1 MSSIHRLVLVHMI
14 TLGTVLASDGSDMSW
29 FEKLLTFLVS
39 GALVFS
45 LIKGYLTV
53 NKIWKRR
60 KNEEVSNSISIVAAM
75 LGFVVGFP
83 FLLNA
88 LIITQD
94 YFNAAKSVIA
104 LFLATVFTLIG
115 TGYFVDKNRGVGF
128 FKLLG
133 QALKLEGKESGDL
146 ISDMIRPK
154 GARKI
159 IDILQK
165 LAAIDDD
172 IAKEEIELIEQ
183 FSEKWGIDVP
193 DLTPGKPQEIT
204 NLVELKGLVQSYLDE
219 SPDNF
224 HNKNKIL
231 NIVIS
236 KSGNTLETISNANI
250 IIKKDDKNIFI
261 TEKKNSYLINL
272 AKKLK
277 SEIVEHK
284 NFIGGRYSVLS
295 EVGMLPA
302 ELMGLNEKK
311 FKQFNNLVKSKRFV
325 NSLVM
330 NVSSTLELLKK
341 GRFNSVILNYDESSN
356 NFFKWYQQLIAES
369 LGKNSKGILPV
380 ISSMPKD
387 NHSLMQLYL
396 DGPNKNFFTFFYAFT
411 NKSIK
416 IKNNSILPSH
426 NYLKNKTIGKIM
438 YSQKKATQI
447 IFEKKNIPFR
457 SFEIF
462 NRNEQTMGE
471 LFCFF
476 ILETILLGRSLNIN
490 PFNQPSV
497 ELIKKET
504 KKILI

>member
-1 MSSIHRLVLVHMI
+1 MLTRNINFKNFSIKSN
-14 TLGTVLASDGSDMSW
+14 TLKVKKSFKILLKQNLELINSLKNSYKYSYKK
-29 FEKLLTFLVS
+29 KL
-39 GALVFS
+39 
-45 LIKGYLTV
+45 I
-53 NKIWKRR
+53 
-60 KNEEVSNSISIVAAM
+60 
-75 LGFVVGFP
+75 
-83 FLLNA
+83 
-88 LIITQD
+88 
-94 YFNAAKSVIA
+94 
-104 LFLATVFTLIG
+104 
-115 TGYFVDKNRGVGF
+115 
-128 FKLLG
+128 
-133 QALKLEGKESGDL
+133 LKLKKFSN
-146 ISDMIRPK
+146 IRIIGMGGSIL
-154 GARKI
+154 GAEAIYKFLKDKI
-159 IDILQK
+159 NKNFLFI
-165 LAAIDDD
+165 
-172 IAKEEIELIEQ
+172 
-183 FSEKWGIDVP
+183 
-193 DLTPGKPQEIT
+193 
-204 NLVELKGLVQSYLDE
+204 NNLDE
-219 SPDNF
+219 IPYNF

-330 NVSSTLELLKK
+330 NVSSTIELLKK